1 MQRLACILLILMSF
15 GLTSDALQQQQ
26 VRGQVVNRD
35 GVPQQCQVDFFAG
48 SGTDL
53 QVPTGHGPAGLFLLN
68 NPKPGAYRVV
78 VVQGK
83 RTFEFKRVDVDRSGI
98 RPQTLVVPWSV
109 TAEDVLLP
117 GEVVPAGCAGRVGV
131 LP

>member
-15 GLTSDALQQQQ
+15 GLTSDALQQQ

-53 QVPTGHGPAGLFLLN
+53 QYRQVTDRQGYFYLN

-83 RTFEFKRVDVDRSGI
+83 RTFEFKRVDIDRSGL
-98 RPQTLVVPWSV
+98 RPKTLVVPW
-109 TAEDVLLP
+109 
-117 GEVVPAGCAGRVGV
+117 
-131 LP
+131 